1 MRTRFDLHD
10 ARWKNLYTAAL
21 FERDRKKVPQLISV
35 AEAEIVQRA
44 RSLFAASGD
53 NSDETE
59 ALDDALYMLRALRN
73 CLKSEGMEPRA
84 AA

>member
-1 MRTRFDLHD
+1 MKTRFDLHD

-44 RSLFAASGD
+44 RSLFAVAGD

-59 ALDDALYMLRALRN
+59 ALDDALYMLRALKN
-73 CLKSEGMEPRA
+73 CLKAEAVGHMA
-84 AA
+84 A